1 MNGWESK
8 HRIFNKY
15 FWAQIRHSLPKFLYK
30 GLACG
35 IYFISFPSPTSV
47 VTLFPLF
54 LTVPFPSFSL
64 TSKRRKNGRSS
75 DHLFICVPFN
85 LYSVIKRLQPHLCF
99 LRCTIGFFKWW
110 YLRLKIQLLL
120 WNLSTDRVHCED
132 NNGLLLLQAK
142 QYLCSYTAP
151 FLPWL
156 FHWGN
161 TYKFAP
167 FIWFFSVSCLMGLRY
182 FDSFGSVLVK
192 IMGLYF
198 SLMVLHFELFLVILL
213 TTYTC
218 FDAGL
223 AIWFLFL
230 CLIFGLKLGLSFP
243 IVACLV
249 SDVGVL
255 FSLCCLLYSPQ
266 SDFLFW
272 IMWALWIFVLIFLWV
287 VWLLVYILSFVIKD
301 LSRQQI
307 ICSDVWEY
315 RFLTIYSKVL
325 IFLVIIFCGIFF
337 IRAVSICPLGWQQ
350 W

>member
-85 LYSVIKRLQPHLCF
+85 LYSVIKRLQPHLCS
-99 LRCTIGFFKWW
+99 LPCTIGFFKWW

-132 NNGLLLLQAK
+132 NNGSLLLQAK

-156 FHWGN
+156 FHSGN

-167 FIWFFSVSCLMGLRY
+167 FIWFF
-182 FDSFGSVLVK
+182 
-192 IMGLYF
+192 
-198 SLMVLHFELFLVILL
+198 LFC
-213 TTYTC
+213 T
-218 FDAGL
+218 G
-223 AIWFLFL
+223 
-230 CLIFGLKLGLSFP
+230 
-243 IVACLV
+243 
-249 SDVGVL
+249 
-255 FSLCCLLYSPQ
+255 
-266 SDFLFW
+266 
-272 IMWALWIFVLIFLWV
+272 
-287 VWLLVYILSFVIKD
+287 
-301 LSRQQI
+301 
-307 ICSDVWEY
+307 
-315 RFLTIYSKVL
+315 
-325 IFLVIIFCGIFF
+325 
-337 IRAVSICPLGWQQ
+337 
-350 W
+350 